1 MEVRRPDNSNCGNN
15 SGEDAG
21 SSDQGG
27 SCGRKGLWMYF
38 KVGVTGLAV
47 R

>member
-1 MEVRRPDNSNCGNN
+1 MEVRRPDNSNCCNN

-27 SCGRKGLWMYF
+27 SHGHEGFWMYL
-38 KVGVTGLAV
+38 KVGVIGLAV